1 MFSLM
6 FQRHLRNAHPGLGE
20 DLRDNTD
27 SGGDNEGDMLG
38 HHMDDSDRVSC
49 PLYLTLYNLIVY
61 ICSILHFRS

>member
-49 PLYLTLYNLIVY
+49 PLY
-61 ICSILHFRS
+61 